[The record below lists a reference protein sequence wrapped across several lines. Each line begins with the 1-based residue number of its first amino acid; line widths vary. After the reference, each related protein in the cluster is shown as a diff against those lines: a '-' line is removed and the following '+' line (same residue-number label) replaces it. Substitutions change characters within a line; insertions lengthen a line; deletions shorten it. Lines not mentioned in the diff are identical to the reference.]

1 MLQVMIKGEINDSN
15 FMPKKSAVSVVQ
27 VMLLKMVKPI
37 MASSYLSVR
46 IAAVS
51 L

>member
-1 MLQVMIKGEINDSN
+1 MLKGIINYSN
-15 FMPKKSAVSVVQ
+15 FMPKKSAVSAVPIT
-27 VMLLKMVKPI
+27 LLKMAKPV
-37 MASSYLSVR
+37 MASSYLNVR